1 MYFKGMWYTYLIQCT
16 KGLYC
21 GITTDIK
28 RRELEHND
36 PVKQAKAVRRLGTPA
51 VMVYCEEHPDRSE
64 ASKREYA
71 IKQLSRKEKL
81 ELVKSELNVII
92 SIS

>member
-1 MYFKGMWYTYLIQCT
+1 MWYTYLIQCQ

-36 PVKQAKAVRRLGTPA
+36 PVKQAKAIRRLGTPA

-64 ASKREYA
+64 ASKREYS
-71 IKQLSRKEKL
+71 IKQLTKNKKL
-81 ELVKSELNVII
+81 ELIKSESNYILFV
-92 SIS
+92 